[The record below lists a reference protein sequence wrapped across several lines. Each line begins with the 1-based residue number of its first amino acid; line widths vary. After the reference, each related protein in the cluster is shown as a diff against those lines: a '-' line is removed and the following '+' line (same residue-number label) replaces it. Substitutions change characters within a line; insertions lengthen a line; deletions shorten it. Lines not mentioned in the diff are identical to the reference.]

1 MNERDTDRLL
11 DTLSILMKAVAA
23 QRNKISAGFLRTD
36 GGIYNDSTFCIRIR
50 RIQNI
55 LQIYVDKHQL
65 RTVVSAF
72 FFCDPGIY
80 VLVKLLC
87 GVPADTANNPSDFQ
101 TQDPFLCH
109 FLLLLLLCLF

>member
-1 MNERDTDRLL
+1 MNERDTDCFLY
-11 DTLSILMKAVAA
+11 TLSILMKAIAS

-50 RIQNI
+50 GIQNI
-55 LQIYVDKHQL
+55 LQIHIDKHQL
-65 RTVVSAF
+65 CAVVSAF

-80 VLVKLLC
+80 ILVKLLC
-87 GVPADTANNPSDFQ
+87 GVPTDTANNPSDFQ

-109 FLLLLLLCLF
+109 FLLLLIL